1 MGDDLFVTNTERL
14 ARGIDL
20 GVANSILVKV
30 NQIGSLTETLDAV
43 DLATR
48 SAYTAVMSHRSGE
61 TEDVTI
67 SDLAVATNCGQI
79 KTGAPARSDRVA
91 KYNQLLRIEE
101 QLGNAADLPGSGR
114 PRTPRE
120 WMTVSWRAR
129 IPILSTRAGGDFER
143 SGLTGPSGLVV
154 VLAPIGRRVPR
165 LDPTERRARRR
176 RTLLVVL
183 SLTIVAAALLTS
195 PIRARLN
202 QRGVISEAEATLEQV
217 NAENARL
224 EQRAK
229 RLDDPAEIQSTAR
242 REYGLVGEGEE
253 SYTILPPPTAGLV
266 LPRAWPFD
274 ILGESVA
281 RASAGGG

>member
-1 MGDDLFVTNTERL
+1 
-14 ARGIDL
+14 
-20 GVANSILVKV
+20 
-30 NQIGSLTETLDAV
+30 
-43 DLATR
+43 
-48 SAYTAVMSHRSGE
+48 
-61 TEDVTI
+61 
-67 SDLAVATNCGQI
+67 
-79 KTGAPARSDRVA
+79 
-91 KYNQLLRIEE
+91 
-101 QLGNAADLPGSGR
+101 
-114 PRTPRE
+114 
-120 WMTVSWRAR
+120 MTVSWRAR
-129 IPILSTRAGGDFER
+129 IPILSTRAGGDSSDRPDRTER
-143 SGLTGPSGLVV
+143 
-154 VLAPIGRRVPR
+154 AGRRPRTERPSRPR

-229 RLDDPAEIQSTAR
+229 RLDDPAEIQSAAR